1 MSAAHTRDDTAAEV
15 VRLLEPVLLSIDRRL
30 TALDSDVADMKVQQ
44 RKAQDD
50 LLEIKGQLKN
60 VPTSLGM
67 TGTMLAINA
76 GLFALAGL
84 LITMLKQLGTIM

>member
-1 MSAAHTRDDTAAEV
+1 M
-15 VRLLEPVLLSIDRRL
+15 SIDRRL